1 MCAKNQL
8 DSFIRFDKSAAY
20 DRQTDTGDILL
31 CGCRRG
37 VVVGRVRR
45 MNEVNAPRV
54 RFHNFQLN
62 AKNSSITEC
71 DFITRTLVKD
81 VY

>member
-1 MCAKNQL
+1 VCAKNQL

-20 DRQTDTGDILL
+20 DRQTDTGDIRL

-37 VVVGRVRR
+37 VVVSGVRR
-45 MNEVNAPRV
+45 MNDVNAPRV
-54 RFHNFQLN
+54 RFYNFKLT

-71 DFITRTLVKD
+71 DFINRVLFKD